1 MDELDQRIFDAHEE
15 LLKNA
20 NEMLSR
26 QQEISDKWEKLA
38 KTMITGIN
46 LCMEIMEMMKNERL
60 ENQAYIKKV
69 LGGSRGCC
77 NINHGDVWCER

>member
-20 NEMLSR
+20 NEMLGK

-60 ENQAYIKKV
+60 ENKA
-69 LGGSRGCC
+69 
-77 NINHGDVWCER
+77 DE

>member
-1 MDELDQRIFDAHEE
+1 MDELDQRIFDAHEK

-20 NEMLSR
+20 NEMLGK

-60 ENQAYIKKV
+60 ENKT
-69 LGGSRGCC
+69 
-77 NINHGDVWCER
+77 DE

>member
-1 MDELDQRIFDAHEE
+1 MDELDQRIFDAHEK

-20 NEMLSR
+20 NEMLGK

-60 ENQAYIKKV
+60 ENKV
-69 LGGSRGCC
+69 
-77 NINHGDVWCER
+77 DE

>member
-15 LLKNA
+15 LLINA
-20 NEMLSR
+20 NEMLGK

-38 KTMITGIN
+38 KTMTTGIN

-60 ENQAYIKKV
+60 ENKA
-69 LGGSRGCC
+69 
-77 NINHGDVWCER
+77 DE